1 MKGNYTMENQ
11 NTKDLERKKF
21 IRNKHLKRGS
31 FVYIYTFLLL
41 SLSYI
46 LLNSKITFVNFMHC
60 IYWSF
65 ISTFIVCLMFNESFN
80 DKFDRFCS
88 EKLVDENLSQEEMV
102 KVTPIKFRGDYINF
116 INSLN
121 GTYYAFIDAENNVK
135 IHVTIEGEEK
145 DRYFE
150 TVSKRMFT
158 EYYKLK

>member
-1 MKGNYTMENQ
+1 MKGNYTMANK

-21 IRNKHLKRGS
+21 IKNKHLKWGS
-31 FVYIYTFLLL
+31 FVYIFIFLLL
-41 SLSYI
+41 SLTCI
-46 LLNSKITFVNFMHC
+46 LLNSKITFENFMLFIC
-60 IYWSF
+60 CSF
-65 ISTFIVCLMFNESFN
+65 ISSFIVCSMFNESFN
-80 DKFDRFCS
+80 DEFDGICS
-88 EKLVDENLSQEEMV
+88 EKLVDENLSQEEMIE
-102 KVTPIKFRGDYINF
+102 VTPSKFRDYINF

-135 IHVTIEGEEK
+135 IYVTIEGEEK